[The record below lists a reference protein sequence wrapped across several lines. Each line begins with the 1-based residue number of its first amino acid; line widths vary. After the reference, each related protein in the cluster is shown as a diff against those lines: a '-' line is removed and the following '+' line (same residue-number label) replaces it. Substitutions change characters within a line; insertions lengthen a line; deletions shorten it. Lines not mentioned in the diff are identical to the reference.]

1 MARWRHNGFFG
12 SVRMAYV
19 SMNNIQTADT
29 TTSEAKQLAA
39 NIQFMLEKLQSEL
52 KTRIDK

>member
-19 SMNNIQTADT
+19 SMNSIQLADT
-29 TTSEAKQLAA
+29 TTAEAKRLAA
-39 NIQFMLEKLQSEL
+39 NIQYMLDKLQSEL